1 MSDYLALYRQY
12 LQSINPALDGEF
24 LIAENLSTNWDEP
37 ETALDF
43 HNCAVMA
50 LIEAENSPMRSMYVE
65 MAFQSLQRVLEM
77 AVYPLATAHLALVY
91 YLVGDRDLAAQN
103 AFNALVQVLSSVN
116 ANYPQGL
123 IYYFPA
129 HNRQELLRDLL
140 ETANYSEQTLFLSTE
155 ILYRSSLAFYNQN
168 GVRFL
173 ELANHVNPNS
183 CHLNRQLGIAKL
195 INQQLEGL
203 FHLHR
208 AVNLDPEDA
217 DNLQALYLAYR
228 GLGQQQLANF
238 WLETAKVTGKSWTN
252 LDINQPFTY
261 LDFDRDITLAVEASF
276 RSFVTGVLLAQGDWF
291 EAEMEFWRHSIRE
304 GMTVIDVGANAGVY
318 TFSAAH
324 RVGKT
329 GKVIAIEPFSQCIQ
343 LLEETC
349 RVNQF
354 SWVYPCRGAASNQGG
369 NVYLSLYQASELNEV
384 VTDAAQLKSDNY
396 EPVPCF
402 TLDSLIDTYQLERVD
417 LLKID
422 AEGHEVPVLEGSQL
436 LIERFAP
443 IILYENIAGNQGSN
457 LAVARWLEGKGY
469 RLYRYRPYLQELLEI
484 ESEADLQGILN
495 VIALP
500 ERELRD

>member
-1 MSDYLALYRQY
+1 MNDYLEVYRQY

-24 LIAENLSTNWDEP
+24 LIRENQATNWEEP

-50 LIEAENSPMRSMYVE
+50 LIEAENSEMRSMYVE

-77 AVYPLATAHLALVY
+77 AVYPLATAHLALAY
-91 YLVGDRDLAAQN
+91 HLIGDRDLAAQN
-103 AFNALVQVLSSVN
+103 AFNALVQVVSSVN
-116 ANYPQGL
+116 GNYPTGL
-123 IYYFPA
+123 IYALPDS
-129 HNRQELLRDLL
+129 HRQELLTDLL
-140 ETANYSEQTLFLSTE
+140 ETANYDEQTLLLATE

-168 GVRFL
+168 GMRFL
-173 ELANHVNPNS
+173 ELANHVNPHS

-208 AVNLDPEDA
+208 AVNLNPEDSG
-217 DNLQALYLAYR
+217 NLQALYLAYR
-228 GLGQQQLANF
+228 GLGQTQLANF
-238 WLETAKVTGKSWTN
+238 WLETAKATEESWTN
-252 LDINQPFTY
+252 LDISQPFTY
-261 LDFDRDITLAVEASF
+261 LKFDDNITLAVEASF

-291 EAEMEFWRHSIRE
+291 EAEMEFWRNSIQE
-304 GMTVIDVGANAGVY
+304 GMTIIDVGANAGVY
-318 TFSAAH
+318 TFSAAN

-349 RVNQF
+349 RVNQL
-354 SWVYPCRGAASNQGG
+354 SWVYPCRGAASHQEG

-384 VTDAAQLKSDNY
+384 ITDEKELKSENY
-396 EPVPCF
+396 EQVPCF

-422 AEGHEVPVLEGSQL
+422 AEGHEVPVLEGSQR
-436 LIERFAP
+436 LIARFSP

-457 LAVARWLEGKGY
+457 LPVAEWLKGKGY

-484 ESEADLQGILN
+484 ESEDDFQGILN

-500 ERELRD
+500 EKAV

>member
-1 MSDYLALYRQY
+1 MNDYLALYRQY

-37 ETALDF
+37 ETILDF
-43 HNCAVMA
+43 YNCGVMA
-50 LIEAENSPMRSMYVE
+50 LIEAENPEMRSMYVE
-65 MAFQSLQRVLEM
+65 MAFESLQRVLEM
-77 AVYPLATAHLALVY
+77 AVYPLANAHLALVY
-91 YLVGDRDLAAQN
+91 YLIGERDLAAQN
-103 AFNALVQVLSSVN
+103 AFNALVQVVSSVN
-116 ANYPQGL
+116 ANYPSGL
-123 IYYFPA
+123 IYALPDS
-129 HNRQELLRDLL
+129 HRQELLRDLL
-140 ETANYSEQTLFLSTE
+140 ETANYNERTLILSTE

-168 GVRFL
+168 GLRFL

-183 CHLNRQLGIAKL
+183 YHLNRQLGIAKL

-208 AVNLDPEDA
+208 AVNLNSEDSG
-217 DNLQALYLAYR
+217 NLQALYLAYR

-238 WLETAKVTGKSWTN
+238 WLETAKATGENWTK

-261 LDFDRDITLAVEASF
+261 LNFDQNITLAVEASF

-291 EAEMEFWRHSIRE
+291 EAEMEFWRNSIRE

-354 SWVYPCRGAASNQGG
+354 SWVYPCGGAASNQAG

-384 VTDAAQLKSDNY
+384 VTDENQLKSDNY
-396 EPVPCF
+396 EQVPCF

-436 LIERFAP
+436 LIERFSP

-457 LAVARWLEGKGY
+457 LAVAQWLEGKGY

-484 ESEADLQGILN
+484 ESEADLQGVLN

-500 ERELRD
+500 EQELKD